1 MWECKKKHKLDY
13 LNKKFNLGLSEYT
26 KEGSINAMEDLL
38 CDEMALEFAFEGCRF
53 GDLQR
58 MARHKNESGLYGGGF
73 GDAWLADKL
82 KGKGKVITT
91 QNCYLPF
98 K

>member
-1 MWECKKKHKLDY
+1 MSNKFQQLD
-13 LNKKFNLGLSEYT
+13 KTFSLGFSENYEFT
-26 KEGSINAMEDLL
+26 REDSINAMEDIL
-38 CDEMALEFAFEGCRF
+38 CDEYALELAFEGCRF